1 LRYRSWRLPIKYF
14 LNLVWVDCNSLIKDD
29 MSKKRNFL
37 QPESTLAEFG
47 IELMVPKSLQNN
59 TEMLCMLFFTHGID
73 QDDVNEYHDKLVQLQ
88 HEYRVHQVY
97 EMCRIIGESKRHNQI
112 LIQPIP
118 GGEGN
123 LRNVFRVDLDL
134 MVTQSKIDLGKD
146 FSTGELIEKNI
157 DARQWIF
164 VLDSDDIQ
172 RPIVNT

>member
-1 LRYRSWRLPIKYF
+1 
-14 LNLVWVDCNSLIKDD
+14 
-29 MSKKRNFL
+29 
-37 QPESTLAEFG
+37 
-47 IELMVPKSLQNN
+47 
-59 TEMLCMLFFTHGID
+59 
-73 QDDVNEYHDKLVQLQ
+73 
-88 HEYRVHQVY
+88 
-97 EMCRIIGESKRHNQI
+97 MCRIIGESKRHNQI